1 MANNFQEMMEKMVES
16 MMAQMME
23 RTMTNMFNSMMGQP
37 TVSEAQVEKTVTKE
51 ATMSRAEFLALV
63 ENEPVEEVNNEP
75 ADFVV
80 SATKQRTLVFDKT
93 VSKDI
98 WTINWITLKSK
109 FPHVKY
115 DKATHGFHW
124 LKEYN
129 AEFIAAAQTYTVI
142 NELTDADKA
151 VIKKYR
157 QDKAKARA
165 DYYNKK
171 ASE

>member
-1 MANNFQEMMEKMVES
+1 
-16 MMAQMME
+16 MAQMME
-23 RTMTNMFNSMMGQP
+23 KTMANMFNSMMGQP
-37 TVSEAQVEKTVTKE
+37 TVSEAQVEPTSPKAT
-51 ATMSRAEFLALV
+51 TMSRADFLALV
-63 ENEPVEEVNNEP
+63 ENEPVEEINNEP

-80 SATKQRTLVFDKT
+80 SAVKQRTLVFDRP
-93 VSKDI
+93 VSKDV
-98 WTINWITLKSK
+98 WTINYLTLKSK

-142 NELTDADKA
+142 NELNDADRA

-157 QDKAKARA
+157 QDKAKAKA
-165 DYYNKK
+165 EYYSKK